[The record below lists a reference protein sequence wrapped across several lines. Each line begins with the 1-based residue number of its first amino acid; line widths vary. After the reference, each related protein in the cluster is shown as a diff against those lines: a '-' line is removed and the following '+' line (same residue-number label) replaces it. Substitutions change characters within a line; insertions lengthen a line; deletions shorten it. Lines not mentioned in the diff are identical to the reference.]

1 MGICIE
7 YEVGFNGF
15 KLLVPNFIFLYPLET
30 ENCKVTITFLNVFIG
45 YRNLTL
51 EINELVYFCALF
63 RNIKKSE
70 EKVDAIKKDIE
81 ENDSAIKNI
90 EEVGIS

>member
-1 MGICIE
+1 M
-7 YEVGFNGF
+7 
-15 KLLVPNFIFLYPLET
+15 
-30 ENCKVTITFLNVFIG
+30 G

-51 EINELVYFCALF
+51 EINGLIYFCAFF

-70 EKVDAIKKDIE
+70 EKVDTIKKDIE

-90 EEVGIS
+90 EEVGIN